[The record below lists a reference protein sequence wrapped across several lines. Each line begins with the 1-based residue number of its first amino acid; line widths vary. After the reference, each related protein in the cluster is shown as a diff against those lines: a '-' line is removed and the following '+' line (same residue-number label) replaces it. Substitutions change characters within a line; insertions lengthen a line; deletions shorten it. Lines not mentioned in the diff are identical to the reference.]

1 MKCQRE
7 QIDGWPSWLPKA
19 TPCVSAG
26 KGQWK
31 RARKLLASD
40 DEGSE
45 TCAIVSGRG
54 VLVGLVTLD
63 GREAWVR
70 GEHVQ
75 PRRPGPGGWTARVRP
90 YNVQTITLPPR
101 SSVLSGQMTTFWR
114 MRHGKPVTIVPHAGD
129 TDPEISECPLAS
141 PLGEVIDINACATFV
156 RVGAGWRKIRA
167 KLRSWLMRFADWGS
181 V

>member
-1 MKCQRE
+1 M
-7 QIDGWPSWLPKA
+7 
-19 TPCVSAG
+19 SAG

-75 PRRPGPGGWTARVRP
+75 PRRPGPGGWTTRVRP
-90 YNVQTITLPPR
+90 YNVQTIALPPR
-101 SSVLSGQMTTFWR
+101 SSVLSGQMMTFWR
-114 MRHGKPVTIVPHAGD
+114 MRHGKPVTIIPHAVD
-129 TDPEISECPLAS
+129 TDHEISECPLPS
-141 PLGEVIDINACATFV
+141 PLGEVIDINAGITFV

-167 KLRSWLMRFADWGS
+167 NIRSWLMRFADWGS